1 MLDILKNP
9 SYAGAYVFGR
19 HQSTKEV
26 SPAGDVR
33 TRTRRVPLDDW
44 LVRIQNHLDGYV
56 TWPEYE
62 RNRQLLE
69 NNRTNAEH
77 MLLSGAAREG
87 LALLQGLLLCGRCG
101 RRLTVRYKGNGGIY
115 ATYECN
121 ARRREG
127 VATSSCMSLR
137 CDLLDTAASGRV
149 LAVLQPAQLDVA
161 AEALRQLEHRDTA
174 MSSQWRMRLE
184 RAEYEAQLAQRRYEE
199 VDPSNRLV
207 AATLEQRW
215 NDALARL
222 EEVRTQFADFQSR
235 EALVV
240 TPEQRARVAAL
251 ARDFPRLWNA
261 PTTRTQDKKRILRL
275 VIKDITVERFG
286 ERKLAVPH
294 VRWQGGACEDL
305 EVTLPGHI
313 ADRLRYPDEIIDRVR
328 ELARERSDADIA
340 AALNGDGR
348 RSAKGEAFNVSMVRW
363 IRHKHRIPA
372 PAFQRPGER
381 SVRQVADELGVSR
394 SVVYYWLDRGVVT
407 ARRRNHGSPYWIT
420 LDDETKETL
429 RAWVRNSS
437 RI

>member
-1 MLDILKNP
+1 
-9 SYAGAYVFGR
+9 
-19 HQSTKEV
+19 
-26 SPAGDVR
+26 
-33 TRTRRVPLDDW
+33 
-44 LVRIQNHLDGYV
+44 
-56 TWPEYE
+56 
-62 RNRQLLE
+62 
-69 NNRTNAEH
+69 
-77 MLLSGAAREG
+77 
-87 LALLQGLLLCGRCG
+87 
-101 RRLTVRYKGNGGIY
+101 
-115 ATYECN
+115 
-121 ARRREG
+121 
-127 VATSSCMSLR
+127 MSLR
-137 CDLLDTAASGRV
+137 CDLLDTAVSGRV

-174 MSSQWRMRLE
+174 MSSQWRMRVE

-240 TPEQRARVAAL
+240 TPEQRAKVAAL
-251 ARDFPRLWNA
+251 AHDFPRLWNA

-286 ERKLAVPH
+286 ERKLAVLH
-294 VRWQGGACEDL
+294 VRWQGGACEDI
-305 EVTLPGHI
+305 EVSLPANM

-340 AALNGDGR
+340 AALNREGR

-363 IRHKHRIPA
+363 IRYKHRIPA
-372 PAFQRPGER
+372 PVLHRPGER

-394 SVVYYWLDRGVVT
+394 SVVYYWIDRGVLT
-407 ARRRNHGSPYWIT
+407 ARRRNHGAQYWIT
-420 LDDETKETL
+420 LNDETKETL

>member
-1 MLDILKNP
+1 M
-9 SYAGAYVFGR
+9 
-19 HQSTKEV
+19 
-26 SPAGDVR
+26 
-33 TRTRRVPLDDW
+33 
-44 LVRIQNHLDGYV
+44 
-56 TWPEYE
+56 
-62 RNRQLLE
+62 
-69 NNRTNAEH
+69 
-77 MLLSGAAREG
+77 
-87 LALLQGLLLCGRCG
+87 
-101 RRLTVRYKGNGGIY
+101 
-115 ATYECN
+115 
-121 ARRREG
+121 
-127 VATSSCMSLR
+127 TSW
-137 CDLLDTAASGRV
+137 DTAASGRV